1 MASSKNRHVRLS
13 SRVADSE
20 KEAFISCSRCLKRGL
35 VCTMSSSSRRCS
47 TCIRSGR
54 MCRELHSDFEWDQL
68 EKQENETNTQIDS
81 VISERSDIQ
90 SRLAH
95 LQSQLAVAQAELAV
109 VDNKFDQL
117 TKKKKVLKDRE
128 TRLLSHDSEL
138 LAEQDFENP
147 PNPPSPAELTASW
160 DVLQGSNLWIPL
172 PWSSLTSRSGIK
184 NLLLRLKLPHQLR
197 AIQVLNRF
205 P

>member
-13 SRVADSE
+13 SRVADSG
-20 KEAFISCSRCLKRGL
+20 KEALISCSRCLKRGL

-47 TCIRSGR
+47 ACIRSGR
-54 MCRELHSDFEWDQL
+54 MCHRELHSDFEWDQL
-68 EKQENETNTQIDS
+68 EKQENETNKQIDS

-95 LQSQLAVAQAELAV
+95 LQSQLAIAQAELAV

-117 TKKKKVLKDRE
+117 NKKKKVLKDRG

-138 LAEQDFENP
+138 LAEQDLENP

-160 DVLQGSNLWIPL
+160 DVLQSLDP
-172 PWSSLTSRSGIK
+172 SSLEFLDQSVRHQELVASLEIASSTQG
-184 NLLLRLKLPHQLR
+184 NLSSQ
-197 AIQVLNRF
+197 
-205 P
+205 